1 MAFTVRRRT
10 SLSPPAAWAALTD
23 LAEHTRHVPLTDLEV
38 PAGGLTLGTEV
49 VAWTRLG
56 PLGLADR
63 MLVTALEP
71 GRRLRLVKTG
81 RFLRGWA
88 EITVEPDPVATTGS
102 LVGWT
107 EELWLP
113 GLRRLTRPGGD
124 RLGAV
129 LFSRVVD
136 GLLARAVARERS
148 AP

>member
-1 MAFTVRRRT
+1 VAFTVSRRT
-10 SLSPPAAWAALTD
+10 PLAPELAFAALTD

-38 PAGGLTLGTEV
+38 PDAGLALGTEV

-56 PLGLADR
+56 PLAAADR

-81 RFLRGWA
+81 RLLRGWA
-88 EITVEPDPVATTGS
+88 DITVDPDPHAPGGS
-102 LVGWT
+102 LVQWS

-113 GLRRLTRPGGD
+113 GLRRLTRPAGD
-124 RLGAV
+124 RLGPV

-136 GLLARAVARERS
+136 GLLARAVEGSTA
-148 AP
+148 

>member
-1 MAFTVRRRT
+1 M
-10 SLSPPAAWAALTD
+10 P
-23 LAEHTRHVPLTDLEV
+23 E
-38 PAGGLTLGTEV
+38 GGLILGTEV

-56 PLGLADR
+56 PLAAADR

-81 RFLRGWA
+81 RFLHGWA
-88 EITVEPDPVATTGS
+88 EIRVDADPVAPTGS
-102 LVGWT
+102 LVSWT

-113 GLRRLTRPGGD
+113 GLRRLTRAAGD

-136 GLLARAVARERS
+136 GLLARAVAGDRS